1 MNFGGDTLYFIDK
14 FDGQNTKSDLSYQ
27 QKVESKKL
35 DVKDQG
41 NDTIVYT
48 KTIVAKGGSSI
59 NSAIINFAP
68 TIELEG
74 SKLDAKFLTINNE
87 NNVKLQNSSNAKV
100 ANLVFQGLNGEQEKI
115 TKDATSNFNITESLV
130 FDKTTNFDIVNSSI
144 DNLDSLNII
153 AKNKSAIK
161 SGADVTLKNITLND
175 STYST
180 GKTLSL
186 TNSNVVLKN
195 NSTLSVDSL
204 NLTNIKNA
212 NFNIQSSNIKAKN
225 LTTDNST
232 LDLKSLNLKGLE
244 SIEAKG
250 LSTLSLNTWDTD
262 KIDKVTTDENSKFVF
277 DDLNFNLSNDSK
289 TVSANVKLTSS
300 LTLKNIDLAADA
312 GADEFKLNTL
322 KFEKTLTFADALKID
337 ISFADAL
344 KNKMANIDYDKEYEI
359 LTATRIVSEGT
370 PYIKFNEGKGV
381 YATSLLSGNA
391 IKIKFTKEDPTS
403 LSSLSRLSNNANT
416 TSF

>member
-27 QKVESKKL
+27 QKVENKKL

-48 KTIVAKGGSSI
+48 KTIVAKGRSSI

-204 NLTNIKNA
+204 NLTNMKNA

-300 LTLKNIDLAADA
+300 LTLKNIDLAADT